1 MKYRCS
7 FIVLNTTR
15 VGDNSLVL
23 HTLSS
28 DWGRRSFIC
37 RSGRS
42 MGLYQ
47 PLSLLEGEI
56 TENPK
61 SDLWRV
67 SGISALSALQGIRN
81 NLYKTSIAVF
91 MSEVLWRTVKDGAN
105 EDGLYEWCSSSIR
118 TLDALPGNAANY
130 HLRWLLEFAGALG
143 FSPSAADIAPFAGT
157 WLQTIRQL
165 IELPEAGALLLPLSG
180 NARAAI
186 AEILLRYIGHHTESN
201 INIRSL
207 NILQEIFK

>member
-186 AEILLRYIGHHTESN
+186 AEILLKYIGHHTESN

>member
-28 DWGRRSFIC
+28 EWGRRSFIC

-67 SGISALSALQGIRN
+67 TGISALSALQGIRG
-81 NLYKTSIAVF
+81 NLYKTSVAVF
-91 MSEVLWRTVKDGAN
+91 ISEVLWRTIKDGAN
-105 EDGLYEWCSSSIR
+105 GDGLFEWCSSSIR

-143 FSPSAADIAPFAGT
+143 FSPSAEDIAPFAGS
-157 WLQTIRQL
+157 WLKTIEQL
-165 IELPEAGALLLPLSG
+165 IELPEAEALMLPLSG
-180 NARAAI
+180 SARSAI
-186 AEILLRYIGHHTESN
+186 AEILLKYIGHHTESN